1 MHLFHGLHAALHAC
15 ASRREGARLARRLRH
30 AAAVAA
36 AIATLAPVAAS
47 AQTATGNLRG
57 YVRGGGGTGVAEAQ
71 VVARALETN
80 ARRVTTTN
88 ASGFYYLGGLRPGRY
103 EVSVRRIGLAPATR
117 EATIGIGQTVD
128 LDLTAGEV
136 SATLATVSVR
146 ETRGS
151 TSRTSEVGTN
161 ITRAQ
166 VDNLPN
172 FERNVLDLARLVP
185 GVTLPAVDSP
195 DKVFRAGGQPAEAVN
210 VFVDGASFKNDILRG
225 GVSGQDASKG
235 NPFPQAAIQE
245 FRVVTQNYKAEY
257 QRASSAVIV
266 ASSRTGGNAWEA
278 EVFGFGIGRSWTDPD
293 AFARQRNFPRPD
305 ASRIQAGGSI
315 AGPLVRDKLFLF
327 ATYELNSRN
336 DPVNVI
342 LGGDTTRAPA
352 ALVNTLR
359 PLTGPATQEF
369 RSHLGLAKLTWV
381 RDERNTIDASINV
394 RRDDD
399 FRGFQG
405 QTAAQAAENLRIN
418 TYTGIATWKR
428 AGDKWLNELQ
438 GNWQLAQWNPTPRN
452 QDIVG
457 RNYFGLLRTG
467 GASTEQDFT
476 QQRFSI
482 RNDLTRAAIQ
492 FAGEHVIKLGGNVD
506 LLRYAVTK
514 NQLANPEFRFRSE
527 DNWAR
532 PFEASFGFGDP
543 RVTANNTQFGL
554 YVQDDWNV
562 TRKLVL
568 NLGIR
573 WDAETNMANNS
584 FVTPRAL
591 ADSLAGPLR
600 SRLTVGQPVAGGPAR
615 RVDVLTPLGGL
626 ENFITSGR
634 SDRPV
639 YLGAFQPRFGASYDF
654 FGNGRTVVFGG
665 AGLYY
670 DRSYWNLF
678 LDEQFRRQF
687 RVLNVAFRDTCGAG
701 APANCA
707 VWDERFFDPAQ
718 LRTLSGTAGLP
729 EVFLVKNDLR
739 PPRTVQSSL
748 GVRQEFGRNRLTLTY
763 VGIRGMNFVNFIR
776 ASDFNGLG
784 PNYST
789 LFVADDRVRTWYDA
803 LQVQLERPF
812 TAETRFG
819 GSIAW
824 TMSRAR
830 EQGQSNDIF
839 WGFDDRFPSVADR
852 PIRRTPGDQRHVIVA
867 NGIVQL
873 PWKVRLASI
882 VTLGTGITQNA
893 TDATNGFGA
902 FEQRTYVYTPP
913 SVPFLGVGR
922 VFAQQNMDLRV
933 DRPFTVGAGNS
944 VALTLDL
951 FNVFNNANFGCW
963 NATIPPAGQTND
975 DLGRPFCAAPGRRI
989 QLGVRYGFQGAG
1001 STGVTSR

>member
-1 MHLFHGLHAALHAC
+1 MPLVDEWHVRAPRRTADRLVRALT
-15 ASRREGARLARRLRH
+15 RVV
-30 AAAVAA
+30 AVAA
-36 AIATLAPVAAS
+36 ALVTLLPALAR

-57 YVRGGGGTGVAEAQ
+57 YVRGADGAGVPQAQ

-103 EVSVRRIGLAPATR
+103 EVTVRRVGLAPAAR
-117 EATIGIGQTVD
+117 EATIGIGLTVD
-128 LDLTAGEV
+128 LDLSTSDV
-136 SATLATVSVR
+136 TTTLATVRVR
-146 ETRGS
+146 DRAS
-151 TSRTSEVGTN
+151 SSRTSEVGTN

-185 GVTLPAVDSP
+185 GVTLPDVNST
-195 DKVFRAGGQPAEAVN
+195 DKTFRAGGQPAEQVN

-245 FRVVTQNYKAEY
+245 FRVITQNYKAEY

-266 ASSRTGGNAWEA
+266 ASTRTGTNVWEA
-278 EVFGFGIGRSWTDPD
+278 DFFGYGIGRSWTSTD
-293 AFARQRNFPRPD
+293 AFSRGLNVPRPD
-305 ASRIQAGGSI
+305 ASRLQAGGSI
-315 AGPLVRDKLFLF
+315 AGPLVKDKLFLF

-336 DPVNVI
+336 DPVNVL
-342 LGGDTTRAPA
+342 LGGDSARAPA
-352 ALVNTLR
+352 SLVNSLR

-369 RSHLGLAKLTWV
+369 RSHLGLGKLTWIA
-381 RDERNTIDASINV
+381 DERNTVDASVNI

-405 QTAAQAAENLRIN
+405 QTSAQSAENLRIN

-428 AGDKWLNELQ
+428 AGDTWLNELQ

-452 QDIVG
+452 ADVVG
-457 RNYFGLLRTG
+457 RNYFGILRTG
-467 GASTEQDFT
+467 GASTEQDFS

-482 RNDLTRAAIQ
+482 RNDITRAAFQ
-492 FAGEHVIKLGGNVD
+492 FGGEHVVKFGGNVD
-506 LLRYAVTK
+506 LLRYRVEK
-514 NQLANPEFRFRSE
+514 NFLANPEFRFRSDE
-527 DNWAR
+527 QWSR
-532 PFEASFGFGDP
+532 PFEAGFGFGNP
-543 RVTANNTQFGL
+543 RMEANNTQFGL
-554 YVQDDWNV
+554 YIQDDWSV
-562 TRKLVL
+562 TKKLVL

-584 FVTPRAL
+584 YVTPRAL
-591 ADSLAGPLR
+591 ADSLTGPLLG
-600 SRLTVGQPVAGGPAR
+600 RLTVGQPLAAGGSQ
-615 RVDVLTPLGGL
+615 RVDVLAPLGGI
-626 ENFITSGR
+626 ENFITTGR
-634 SDRPV
+634 GDRPMFMR
-639 YLGAFQPRFGASYDF
+639 AFQPRVGASYDV
-654 FGNGRTVVFGG
+654 FGDGRTVVFGG
-665 AGLYY
+665 AGLYF
-670 DRSYWNLF
+670 DRTFWNSF

-687 RVLNVAFRDTCGAG
+687 AVLNVAFRDACGPG
-701 APANCA
+701 APPNCA
-707 VWDERFFDPAQ
+707 VWNERFFDPAQ
-718 LRTLSGTAGLP
+718 LRTLAGTAGLP

-739 PPRTVQSSL
+739 PPSTVQSSL
-748 GVRQEFGRNRLTLTY
+748 GVRQEIGRNRISLAY
-763 VGIRGMNFVNFIR
+763 VGIRGRNFTNFIR
-776 ASDFNGLG
+776 ASDFGGLG

-789 LFVADDRVRTWYDA
+789 AFVTDDRVKTFYDA
-803 LQVQLERPF
+803 LQVQIERPF

-824 TMSRAR
+824 TLSRSR
-830 EQGQSNDIF
+830 EQGQSNDLF
-839 WGFDDRFPSVADR
+839 WGFDDRFPTVADR

-873 PWKVRLASI
+873 PWKIRLASI

-902 FEQRTYVYTPP
+902 FQQRTYVYTPP
-913 SVPFLGVGR
+913 SVPFLGMGR

-933 DRPFTVGAGNS
+933 DRPFTVGRGNAVS
-944 VALTLDL
+944 LTLDL

-963 NATIPPAGQTND
+963 NATIPPTGQTNAD
-975 DLGRPFCAAPGRRI
+975 FGRPFCAAPGRRI
-989 QLGVRYGFQGAG
+989 QVGLRYGFQGAG
-1001 STGVTSR
+1001 ATGVTSR